1 MHAVPVVRR
10 CRAVDG
16 GPDERVCELDAPA
29 QLEQPAIL
37 RRARRRD
44 VDPERPYGTLQ
55 QDAVAEGLR
64 GGRENEQ
71 LRVGREQPE
80 APRVALFDPPGD
92 RMAAGKAEPAG
103 ETGDV
108 PCARQLE

>member
-1 MHAVPVVRR
+1 MHAVPVVRG
-10 CRAVDG
+10 CGTIDG

-29 QLEQPAIL
+29 QLEQPAVL

-44 VDPERPYGTLQ
+44 VDPERPRGTVQ

-64 GGRENEQ
+64 GGGEDEQ
-71 LRVGREQPE
+71 LRVGREQLE
-80 APRVALFDPPGD
+80 APRVALLDPPGD

-108 PCARQLE
+108 PRAWQLK